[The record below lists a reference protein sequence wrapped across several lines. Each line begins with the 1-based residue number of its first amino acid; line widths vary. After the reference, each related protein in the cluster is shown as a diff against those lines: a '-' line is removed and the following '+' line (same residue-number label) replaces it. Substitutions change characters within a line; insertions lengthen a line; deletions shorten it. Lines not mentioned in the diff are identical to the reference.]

1 MGRAK
6 KFHFIDLFAGVGG
19 IRLPFSE
26 LGGECI
32 FTSEIDPK
40 AAQTYF
46 MNFNE
51 MPSGDLRTFEVEE
64 IPPHDL
70 ILAGFPCQ
78 PFSHAGLKQGF
89 DDATRGT
96 LFFDITRI
104 AAHHRPIALVLEN
117 VKGLV
122 GHDKGNT
129 MRVIERRLDELGY
142 WVHAKVLNARDCGL
156 PQNRERIYIVALRKD
171 LVGSWEFNFPTPLR
185 TETRVGSILEPASEV
200 DSKYTLSDR
209 LWEGHQRRRRE
220 HKARGNGFGFS
231 LFSEDSTYTSTISAR
246 YYKDGS
252 EILISQGPDAEGR
265 PRNPRKLTPREAA
278 RLQGFP
284 EWFILNPSRV
294 QAYKQFGNAV
304 SVPVVRAI
312 AEVLVPVISKAKKR
326 QGEL

>member
-104 AAHHRPIALVLEN
+104 VEHHRPIALVLEN

-122 GHDKGNT
+122 SHDKGNT

-142 WVHAKVLNARDCGL
+142 WVHAKVLNARDFGL
-156 PQNRERIYIVALRKD
+156 PQNRERIYIVDLRKD
-171 LVGSWEFNFPTPLR
+171 LVGSWEFNFPTP
-185 TETRVGSILEPASEV
+185 
-200 DSKYTLSDR
+200 
-209 LWEGHQRRRRE
+209 
-220 HKARGNGFGFS
+220 
-231 LFSEDSTYTSTISAR
+231 
-246 YYKDGS
+246 
-252 EILISQGPDAEGR
+252 
-265 PRNPRKLTPREAA
+265 
-278 RLQGFP
+278 
-284 EWFILNPSRV
+284 
-294 QAYKQFGNAV
+294 
-304 SVPVVRAI
+304 
-312 AEVLVPVISKAKKR
+312 
-326 QGEL
+326 